1 MLQELVARVNTPSEF
16 KPQTERLTQVQHDVV
31 ESLYNSRS
39 NLKLL
44 SSKIEDYD
52 TFIDSLDSNT
62 TYSVYEGDSV
72 YTASLFDNTAQI
84 ELPKESL
91 VSDYVSLQKKLL
103 SNYDKG
109 LYQVATED
117 NKTDVTNIRDE
128 IAYLDK

>member
-31 ESLYNSRS
+31 ESLYNSRT

>member
-16 KPQTERLTQVQHDVV
+16 KPQIERLTQVQHDVV
-31 ESLYNSRS
+31 ESLYNSRT

-128 IAYLDK
+128 ITYLDK

>member
-16 KPQTERLTQVQHDVV
+16 KPQIERLTQVQHDVV
-31 ESLYNSRS
+31 ESLYNSRT

>member
-1 MLQELVARVNTPSEF
+1 M
-16 KPQTERLTQVQHDVV
+16 
-31 ESLYNSRS
+31 
-39 NLKLL
+39 

-103 SNYDKG
+103 SNYDKSIVFYCVTLFAILPIHSEVVASLKNRIRNRQEI
-109 LYQVATED
+109 LYE
-117 NKTDVTNIRDE
+117 
-128 IAYLDK
+128 